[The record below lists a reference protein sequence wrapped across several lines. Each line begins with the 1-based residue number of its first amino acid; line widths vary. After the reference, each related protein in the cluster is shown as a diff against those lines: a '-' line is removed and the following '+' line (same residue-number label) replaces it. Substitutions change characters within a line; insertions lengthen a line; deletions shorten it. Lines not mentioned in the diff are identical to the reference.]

1 MKKLLRLISVATM
14 LLAATSFM
22 ACSSDDDDDSGA
34 RSASEHARGAIVGVV
49 LDNRGEPVEGATVT
63 LGNKTAS
70 TNRGGEFVLEN
81 VDVNDPKVKAI
92 QTGIGSGSSTTTT
105 TGSTTTITTAADSKL
120 EPGAATAPTTS
131 LSYAYTLSVTKDG
144 YISGLVDGIY
154 VTSAENIGGIEDAR
168 LSALRNEY
176 AKILEEY
183 AKAVGTSTALAS
195 TGDVIG
201 ATLRDTED
209 KSATMTTVA
218 GALKE
223 IQKLYSELG
232 TTYSSTWASAKLIP
246 LNASLKGTLKLN
258 PSPATAEVF
267 NATTYTPS
275 KGTKVTVTYNRGTGY
290 SNYTYKAETD
300 ENGNFS
306 FEKLPS
312 GVTLGLSV
320 EGFTDKAGDVTAYF
334 STDVG
339 PTVTTGTGNNAT
351 TSPKYHTN
359 AAEIL
364 NNSSATLGSF
374 TIDPNCLNVA
384 GLDIM
389 LFAQLE
395 KIWVVN
401 TNLLKN
407 NDAALI
413 SVKDDITFEFN
424 KEISRVSLGGSGFQ
438 DVTDKNY
445 TVTIDATDAKK
456 VTVKANDGVW
466 TPAATEGGK
475 IKLEVLAKDGTKE
488 LLNAEFQACFD
499 TNIFVSI
506 TESSKNDKLL
516 ALSAPVVVTFSK
528 PMSTASVSAKV
539 AKTSG
544 SDLANNFTKTWSEDG
559 TTLTLTPT
567 KFWDKVDSD
576 DGAVIFTVTGVAK
589 DETTTIKYWKTN
601 SDNTTTGAD
610 GVDKFSG
617 LKVYFDNYIDVTLAK
632 VSDSKFTAT
641 FSKALKAIPAADL
654 EKNFKVY
661 YSATVTDAAT
671 STAEVKDAKLS
682 LDGSVLTVEAK
693 NGDFENYG
701 YYAVKLA
708 TTDVVGAT
716 GETNFRK
723 SGDVKASTT
732 KQFVADFTLGKE
744 FKHAGVKIVD
754 ALPEGVNASRAVYAD
769 AAKWIEVTFT
779 KDVAKSN
786 LKVDNPVV
794 NYIKG
799 AVVYIPLAKLDDDKD
814 VELSGIVTATNGE
827 KAYYGEKKPSATTPE
842 ETLKTGYKV
851 TKTTYKMVASSLYT
865 QKASIAGG
873 KNDATVTKIK
883 PTDSVTFTFDQ
894 DVTGAT
900 WTAELYD
907 QYNVGQK
914 DLEQTLYKVNVAKAA
929 ADATAEA
936 KKVITVSLAEGSKAL
951 VNDEK
956 YLLSLKAVTGSGDTE
971 IVRYDSNAF
980 VTKETTAGVAGDKNY
995 AWVDGGTE
1003 YTLGNKIVKSNA
1015 DTGYTSIIPA
1025 QKKYIAIETEAADA
1039 KYENLYVVKAGKN
1052 SATTDFDE
1060 FMKSNTSSIVLEFN
1074 EDVTGF
1080 TAELATSDANW
1091 ATKDDVVKA
1100 NTYVSTAVPAGKVL
1114 TIKPTFAFPSGSNV
1128 YPIVFNAEGKKV
1140 ALKDVAGKAFGY
1152 VNDSTTKHYTSL
1164 TFAGTGNEVKLDKVI
1179 AKTEAATASPLAL
1192 TLIDTADTANGQN
1205 LTFSFNANI
1214 SKTSADYGTYKLYRK
1229 VVSAVPDS
1237 DKWEPVKNGSGDV
1250 IEFKLASHNIY
1261 YVDDVQ
1267 KKAGSKYAE
1276 IADFAIRKLTP
1287 CISVNAGANEFDYA
1301 KDSYY
1306 KLVQTVD
1313 NVDIYSDAVKVTEN
1327 AVIFPTITLGITT
1340 PTDEFNETPI
1350 TTDAKTVNIPMTAY
1364 LKSVSATGVKGSGKA
1379 TDLGENS
1386 VLKAGKV
1393 SASVGSDGKSIDLKI
1408 VKDATAAKGNQIRIT
1423 VTNVNGLE
1431 VSTTIDVK

>member
-14 LLAATSFM
+14 LLAATTFM
-22 ACSSDDDDDSGA
+22 ACSSDDDDDDSGA
-34 RSASEHARGAIVGVV
+34 RSASEHARGSLVGVV

-92 QTGIGSGSSTTTT
+92 QTKVGSGSSTTTT
-105 TGSTTTITTAADSKL
+105 TGSTTTTTTAADSKL
-120 EPGAATAPTTS
+120 EPSEGTSSAASNAN
-131 LSYAYTLSVTKDG
+131 YAYTLTVTKDG
-144 YISGLVDGIY
+144 YISGLVESMY

-183 AKAVGTSTALAS
+183 AKAVGTSSALTS

-201 ATLRDTED
+201 ATLKDTED

-232 TTYSSTWASAKLIP
+232 TTYSSTWASGKLIP

-334 STDVG
+334 STDFG
-339 PTVTTGTGNNAT
+339 PTVTNNNV
-351 TSPKYHTN
+351 TSPKYRSN

-424 KEISRVSLGGSGFQ
+424 KEISRVSLKGSGLK
-438 DVTDKNY
+438 DVADENY

-466 TPAATEGGK
+466 TPADTDGGK
-475 IKLEVLAKDGTKE
+475 FKLDVLAKDGTKE

-516 ALSAPVVVTFSK
+516 ALSAPVVLTFSK
-528 PMSTASVSAKV
+528 PMSTATVSAKD
-539 AKTSG
+539 G
-544 SDLANNFTKTWSEDG
+544 STALTNGYTKTWSEDG

-567 KFWDKVDSD
+567 KFWDKVANA
-576 DGAVIFTVTGVAK
+576 DGEVTFTVEGVAK

-601 SDNTTTGAD
+601 SDNGSTG
-610 GVDKFSG
+610 GFTG
-617 LKVYFDNYIDVTLAK
+617 LKVYFDNFIDVTLAK
-632 VSDSKFTAT
+632 VSETKFTAT

-654 EKNFKVY
+654 DKNFEVY
-661 YSATVTDAAT
+661 YSATASGLVPASGATAAAGTKVT
-671 STAEVKDAKLS
+671 DAKLS

-701 YYAVKLA
+701 YYAVYLK
-708 TTDVVGAT
+708 TDDVVGAT
-716 GETNFRK
+716 GETKFRK
-723 SGDVKASTT
+723 SGATSAATLKEFAS
-732 KQFVADFTLGKE
+732 DFTLGKE
-744 FKHAGVKIVD
+744 FKEATVKIVD

-786 LKVDNPVV
+786 LKVQGKTVV

-799 AVVYIPLAKLDDDKD
+799 AAVYLPLAKVDDEKD
-814 VELSGIVTATNGE
+814 ADITGTVTATNGE
-827 KAYYGEKKPSATTPE
+827 PKEYKDASP
-842 ETLKTGYKV
+842 LKSGYKV
-851 TKTTYKMVASSLYT
+851 TKETYKMVASSLYT
-865 QKASIAGG
+865 QKASIAG

-883 PTDSVTFTFDQ
+883 PTDSVTFTFVQ
-894 DVTGAT
+894 DVSAAT

-914 DLEQTLYKVNVAKAA
+914 DLEQTLYKVT
-929 ADATAEA
+929 ATAA
-936 KKVITVSLAEGSKAL
+936 GKVVTVALAEGSKAL
-951 VNDEK
+951 VNGET
-956 YLLSLKAVTGSGDTE
+956 YYLSLKAVTGSGDTE
-971 IVRYDSNAF
+971 IVRYDSNKF
-980 VTKETTAGVAGDKNY
+980 VTKETTTGVAGDKNY
-995 AWVDGGTE
+995 AWVDGGTDN
-1003 YTLGNKIVKSNA
+1003 TLGDKIVKTPTTLSGS
-1015 DTGYTSIIPA
+1015 TTSY
-1025 QKKYIAIETEAADA
+1025 KYIEIITEKADA
-1039 KYENLYVVKAGKN
+1039 KYDNLYVVKAGKN

-1060 FMKSNTSSIVLEFN
+1060 FKKSNTSSIVLEFN

-1091 ATKDDVVKA
+1091 ETKDDVVKA
-1100 NTYVSTAVPAGKVL
+1100 STYASAATVAGKVL
-1114 TIKPTFAFPSGSNV
+1114 TITPTYAFPSGSNV
-1128 YPIVFNAEGKKV
+1128 FPIVFNAEGKKV
-1140 ALKDVAGKAFGY
+1140 TLKNVAGKAFGY

-1164 TFAGTGNEVKLDKVI
+1164 TFTGTGNEVKLDKVI
-1179 AKTEAATASPLAL
+1179 AGTKAATATKLNL
-1192 TLIDTADTANGQN
+1192 KQIDTTDTANGKSIVFQFAPVLSN
-1205 LTFSFNANI
+1205 NA
-1214 SKTSADYGTYKLYRK
+1214 SEAGYGTYKLFKKK
-1229 VVSAVPDS
+1229 VAATTSAT
-1237 DKWEPVKNGSGDV
+1237 KWEQVKVGTAEPYAFQISTDDAVALHYVND
-1250 IEFKLASHNIY
+1250 EEKLGPRA
-1261 YVDDVQ
+1261 V
-1267 KKAGSKYAE
+1267 KE
-1276 IADFAIRKLTP
+1276 DFRIRGKVA
-1287 CISVNAGANEFDYA
+1287 CISTTADADEFYYS
-1301 KDSYY
+1301 KTSSY
-1306 KLVQTVD
+1306 KLVCTID
-1313 NVDIYSDAVKVTEN
+1313 NVDIYSEEVVVESNAVVFTSETYSSPLTMPTANDTESALVGSTDITLTLVASNYLKGKSVGVTPGKSTAGATDTRVTKPNKVTAKLGDDGKTIIVTFAKETTACIGDEIKITATDIN
-1327 AVIFPTITLGITT
+1327 DVVSSKIITL
-1340 PTDEFNETPI
+1340 
-1350 TTDAKTVNIPMTAY
+1350 K
-1364 LKSVSATGVKGSGKA
+1364 
-1379 TDLGENS
+1379 
-1386 VLKAGKV
+1386 
-1393 SASVGSDGKSIDLKI
+1393 
-1408 VKDATAAKGNQIRIT
+1408 
-1423 VTNVNGLE
+1423 
-1431 VSTTIDVK
+1431 